1 MDKNEDDLYAKS
13 LFEDILSNSNLS
25 VIKSSKWKNLKSGI
39 LKMKKILSENQNLS
53 LNQILYGPP
62 GDWETYHTIDKAL
75 EILAEVENIQIP
87 SQDNRNNR
95 KKLFDEYVEK
105 GQIIFTTFHQSYGY
119 EEFVEGV
126 KPIINDES
134 NSKEVQ
140 YEISDGVFKELC
152 DKALKKFTYTNERE
166 KIIIPKI
173 RIMLEKAVEHI
184 LEHSEHINFLRNDKN
199 FSTEKEVT
207 LHTTLSNH
215 EIMGRIDSIIFSQ
228 ENNKKYY
235 SIIDYKTGGFSFNIN
250 KLKDNE

>member
-1 MDKNEDDLYAKS
+1 MK
-13 LFEDILSNSNLS
+13 I
-25 VIKSSKWKNLKSGI
+25 
-39 LKMKKILSENQNLS
+39 KKILSENQNLS

-62 GDWETYHTIDKAL
+62 GTGKTYHTIDKAL

-152 DKALKKFTYTNERE
+152 DKALKK
-166 KIIIPKI
+166 
-173 RIMLEKAVEHI
+173 L
-184 LEHSEHINFLRNDKN
+184 
-199 FSTEKEVT
+199 
-207 LHTTLSNH
+207 
-215 EIMGRIDSIIFSQ
+215 
-228 ENNKKYY
+228 
-235 SIIDYKTGGFSFNIN
+235 
-250 KLKDNE
+250 